1 MSPVESND
9 GIIIHLELIS
19 LGEDIRLFEKLRTRP
34 IVLERFEVTSIAGVT
49 SLQFKVVN
57 S

>member
-1 MSPVESND
+1 MFPVESSD
-9 GIIIHLELIS
+9 LAPII
-19 LGEDIRLFEKLRTRP
+19 LGEDIRLFEKLSSRP
-34 IVLERFEVTSIAGVT
+34 IELERFEVTSIAGVT